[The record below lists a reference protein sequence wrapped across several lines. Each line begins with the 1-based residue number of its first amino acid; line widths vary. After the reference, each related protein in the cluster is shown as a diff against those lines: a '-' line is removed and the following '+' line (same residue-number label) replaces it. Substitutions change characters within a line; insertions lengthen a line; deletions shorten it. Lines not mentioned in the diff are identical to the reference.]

1 MARGFAQ
8 HAARG
13 FYGLRGAGGWSP
25 VGAQRVRLIGY
36 MVRLLSENRQAT
48 STNAPMMTVAP
59 TALQAMLN
67 GLLMAISSYRA
78 FTGSTIP

>member
-1 MARGFAQ
+1 M
-8 HAARG
+8 
-13 FYGLRGAGGWSP
+13 
-25 VGAQRVRLIGY
+25 RLIGY

-78 FTGSTIP
+78 FTVQLYRERMTDTLTAAYTQLTSS